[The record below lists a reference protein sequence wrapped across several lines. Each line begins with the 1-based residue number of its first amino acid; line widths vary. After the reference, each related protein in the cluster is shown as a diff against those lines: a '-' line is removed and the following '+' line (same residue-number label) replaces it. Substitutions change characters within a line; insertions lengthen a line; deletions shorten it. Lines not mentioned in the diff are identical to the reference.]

1 MTEREEYLQK
11 AILNNVYE
19 ELKSQN
25 KTIDELCKFLL
36 QHTPIKKT
44 RLDKLLKCKNKRVI
58 TIKELGYLSHA
69 LNLETPAPLLKN
81 IK

>member
-11 AILNNVYE
+11 TILNNVYE

-44 RLDKLLKCKNKRVI
+44 RLDKLLKCENKRVL
-58 TIKELGYLSHA
+58 TIKELSYLCYG
-69 LNLETPAPLLKN
+69 LNIEPPALLKN